1 MPWELTIRRAD
12 NAPMGPIDVVRKKM
26 IDSLP
31 GLQFYMEPSGA
42 EKLAASE
49 ARGIVMPDV
58 IREMWQRQPALE
70 QADYE
75 GDAFHIRLFGF
86 GEVPLFSVDAE
97 IRGNGNPLP
106 VIAALCRPNG
116 WIAIDL
122 ANRQPVD
129 LEAEAAS
136 GWKSFTN
143 WRDDT
148 IKKHQ
153 EEEAKKGT

>member
-12 NAPMGPIDVVRKKM
+12 NAPMGPIDVVRKKVT
-26 IDSLP
+26 DCLP

-42 EKLAASE
+42 EKLAASD
-49 ARGIVMPDV
+49 ARGIVLPDV
-58 IREMWQRQPALE
+58 IREMWQKQPALE
-70 QADYE
+70 QADYDE
-75 GDAFHIRLFGF
+75 GTFHMRLFGF
-86 GEVPLFSVDAE
+86 GHVPLISVDAE

-106 VIAALCRPNG
+106 AIAALCRPNG

-122 ANRQPVD
+122 ANGQPVD

-136 GWKSFTN
+136 GWKSFPK

-148 IKKHQ
+148 IQKHQ
-153 EEEAKKGT
+153 EAEAKKGT